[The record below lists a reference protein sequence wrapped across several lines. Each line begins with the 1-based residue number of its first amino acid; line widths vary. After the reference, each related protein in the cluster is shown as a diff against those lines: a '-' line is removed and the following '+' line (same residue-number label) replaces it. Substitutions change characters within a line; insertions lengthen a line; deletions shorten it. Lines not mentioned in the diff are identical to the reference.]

1 MAKKILEP
9 LSVSPTVAKICCICY
24 DCCCLLQILALRRHV
39 IFSLAMFLQL
49 ALISAFT
56 VSQEIAVLYRYM
68 KEATMVVI
76 GGNL

>member
-1 MAKKILEP
+1 MF
-9 LSVSPTVAKICCICY
+9 
-24 DCCCLLQILALRRHV
+24 
-39 IFSLAMFLQL
+39 FSLATFLQL